1 MGETIATNRIQVVRA
16 TAWRDAVLKI
26 LEPRSPYRPWRVPAG
41 TRRGDAVL
49 AVLDTNP
56 VSVIADIRE
65 VGVDGSAMRALGG
78 VLDSELPWREPPEL
92 LELATLRDLTGFS
105 LPDAGDPATVLGRTV
120 LTAAIG
126 QRQEAPSGVEYRN
139 GHTSLAAARILLDSL
154 GSCTS
159 CGGKLDLAEP
169 DARDRLHI
177 RTVDLA
183 PSERRV
189 PVADD
194 PPEEP
199 QRLSRQGYGPD
210 DIRIGVWRPGRFPM
224 DWPAVLCDTCRGG
237 MHHGGFDSFLRFR
250 FSLHPPCPSC
260 AAQWTMRTYAGFA
273 AVLRSEPWMFHTG
286 CCPGSIWVCAA
297 CGHKWGPRSG
307 SEAG

>member
-1 MGETIATNRIQVVRA
+1 METIATNRIQVVRA

-139 GHTSLAAARILLDSL
+139 GHTSLAAAAILLVSL
-154 GSCTS
+154 GRCTG
-159 CGGKLDLAEP
+159 CGGKLDLAAA

-183 PSERRV
+183 PRSAGSRRRRS
-189 PVADD
+189 ARRAAAT
-194 PPEEP
+194 E
-199 QRLSRQGYGPD
+199 SAG
-210 DIRIGVWRPGRFPM
+210 IR
-224 DWPAVLCDTCRGG
+224 
-237 MHHGGFDSFLRFR
+237 
-250 FSLHPPCPSC
+250 
-260 AAQWTMRTYAGFA
+260 
-273 AVLRSEPWMFHTG
+273 
-286 CCPGSIWVCAA
+286 
-297 CGHKWGPRSG
+297 PR
-307 SEAG
+307 

>member
-1 MGETIATNRIQVVRA
+1 MCAPRRGGRGPEDPGAAIALP
-16 TAWRDAVLKI
+16 AVAR
-26 LEPRSPYRPWRVPAG
+26 PRRYQAG
-41 TRRGDAVL
+41 GDAVL

-126 QRQEAPSGVEYRN
+126 QRQRRRRVWSIGTD
-139 GHTSLAAARILLDSL
+139 TSLAAAQFCWIPWEVARVAAASWTWPNLTRATASTFEPSISL
-154 GSCTS
+154 PQAPGS
-159 CGGKLDLAEP
+159 
-169 DARDRLHI
+169 
-177 RTVDLA
+177 
-183 PSERRV
+183 
-189 PVADD
+189 VADD

-210 DIRIGVWRPGRFPM
+210 DIRIGCGGRGVFPM
-224 DWPAVLCDTCRGG
+224 DWSAVLCDTCRGG
-237 MHHGGFDSFLRFR
+237 MHHGGF
-250 FSLHPPCPSC
+250 
-260 AAQWTMRTYAGFA
+260 
-273 AVLRSEPWMFHTG
+273 
-286 CCPGSIWVCAA
+286 
-297 CGHKWGPRSG
+297 
-307 SEAG
+307 